1 MRDVDTSTEEI
12 SLENNNKYKPLFL
25 NEFTMTPE
33 PYLDVLIIDPDYGK
47 SKEVQPQ
54 IQEEK
59 APRETQA
66 ELKSFC

>member
-1 MRDVDTSTEEI
+1 
-12 SLENNNKYKPLFL
+12 
-25 NEFTMTPE
+25 MTPE